1 MRNLQ
6 RCTDT
11 TEEQSWAAGLPVAS
25 FEMVEDEKFETV
37 LSHSDMRDLQC
48 RSDAAEEIMD
58 RQLWA
63 AGHSEVLEAAA
74 ENDKN
79 EEVLAGADRR
89 ERQKRMQPSL
99 PESPNWIDNCED
111 GVLDGKDR
119 KSVV

>member
-1 MRNLQ
+1 
-6 RCTDT
+6 
-11 TEEQSWAAGLPVAS
+11 
-25 FEMVEDEKFETV
+25 
-37 LSHSDMRDLQC
+37 
-48 RSDAAEEIMD
+48 MD

-111 GVLDGKDR
+111 GVLDGNLLVKRHKTIDGFVR
-119 KSVV
+119 QESECSTAVPDGFARQLSEPESPSMAF